1 MSAYEWVSVSVAV
14 SVSVTGVVQDSLPS
28 FLSFNFKCLKTRQCN
43 RKNLIKEI
51 VALNALTSFSFS
63 SFFIYIY
70 VRTYIY
76 IYISFISLIF
86 LLLPLL
92 MMMMS
97 WGSKN
102 FGMPRKM

>member
-1 MSAYEWVSVSVAV
+1 MSAYEWVSVSVSVAV

-63 SFFIYIY
+63 SFFIYICQDL
-70 VRTYIY
+70 YIY
-76 IYISFISLIF
+76 IYIPHLADFSLAAAADDDDE
-86 LLLPLL
+86 L
-92 MMMMS
+92 
-97 WGSKN
+97 GQ
-102 FGMPRKM
+102 